1 MTPEASLTKLS
12 YLLSRSDLSLPE
24 KRKLMEENLRGEKT
38 VIDEQTDPQSLLLDM
53 SLLKSLTKLLT
64 SNTVTPS
71 PPPSLSTYSVTIKVV
86 TPYHPSLPIGC
97 KVVERVTVPFIV
109 VQSCI

>member
-38 VIDEQTDPQSLLLDM
+38 VIDEKSDPQSLLLDM

-71 PPPSLSTYSVTIKVV
+71 TPLSLSLNISS
-86 TPYHPSLPIGC
+86 HN
-97 KVVERVTVPFIV
+97 
-109 VQSCI
+109 QSCYPLPSFSSYRM

>member
-38 VIDEQTDPQSLLLDM
+38 VIDEQSDPQSLLLDM

-64 SNTVTPS
+64 SNTVTSS
-71 PPPSLSTYSVTIKVV
+71 PPLSLST
-86 TPYHPSLPIGC
+86 
-97 KVVERVTVPFIV
+97 
-109 VQSCI
+109 